1 MHPILQHLSILTH
14 VIDLQTLTC
23 KLSRKSSVLLTNRVQ
38 IKTKK
43 VHLPGFW
50 GNGILISLPYPP
62 LPGLKKKGLKT
73 QYSTDNNA
81 GTWQE
86 VLKNDTVV
94 VQGCKSQSLI
104 EDCSKTYRT
113 THDKI
118 FTVDLQG

>member
-1 MHPILQHLSILTH
+1 LGKWYFDFIAVSSIAW
-14 VIDLQTLTC
+14 V
-23 KLSRKSSVLLTNRVQ
+23 
-38 IKTKK
+38 
-43 VHLPGFW
+43 
-50 GNGILISLPYPP
+50 
-62 LPGLKKKGLKT
+62 KKKKKELKT

-104 EDCSKTYRT
+104 KDCSKTYRT

-118 FTVDLQG
+118 FTVDL